1 MAAQRTMSKEI
12 GAQARKSALD
22 RLQRAAAS
30 VRKQVETVEQL
41 EQDGTLSKDE
51 ADAERAR
58 LDEEKAAAKAAYQA
72 SLDRIAAGD
81 IEAEL
86 VAAAAVDGNSKAQ
99 KRARSDKDDKE
110 AVNAPPPPPPPP
122 PAQAQALR
130 ELRVQQLK
138 QRAEEAARA
147 LQAATEGDPEL
158 VAFEQRLEQLAA
170 EEKKKGTTK
179 HFTSIAWRKTCVAM
193 VEIFHFGVLRSARK
207 MAQLLDDEGAPNS
220 WEKQFASLK
229 NWRRAFAAGK
239 LGTKDALLDD
249 SVGVGGPDHRTV
261 RLVAQGNRPGPKRR
275 FHDVERLSCTKE
287 FRRAK
292 FYA

>member
-1 MAAQRTMSKEI
+1 MSTDL
-12 GAQARKSALD
+12 GAQARKFALE

-30 VRKQVETVEQL
+30 VRKQVESVEQL
-41 EQDGTLSKDE
+41 EQDGTLSKEE

-72 SLDRIAAGD
+72 SLERIAAGD

-86 VAAAAVDGNSKAQ
+86 AAGLADRNSKTQ
-99 KRARSDKDDKE
+99 KRARLDKE
-110 AVNAPPPPPPPP
+110 DHAPPPPPPPP
-122 PAQAQALR
+122 PPARTQALR
-130 ELRVQQLK
+130 EMRVHQLK

-170 EEKKKGTTK
+170 EEKKKGPTK
-179 HFTSIAWRKTCVAM
+179 HFTSIAWRKACVAM

-207 MAQLLDDEGAPNS
+207 MASLLDDESAPSS

-239 LGTKDALLDD
+239 LGAKDALLDD
-249 SVGVGGPDHRTV
+249 AVGVGGVDSRSV
-261 RLVAQGNRPGPKRR
+261 RLVAQGNPPGPKRQ
-275 FHDVERLSCTKE
+275 FHEVERCG
-287 FRRAK
+287 RV
-292 FYA
+292 